1 MSVTQSH
8 VRKFYGP
15 LPPAQYRFPSH
26 ERDQIAN
33 ALREYYFELTSGAA
47 QLLAQHLAHVAH
59 LNPRM
64 CAHDAV
70 EGIGEDMQLSLP
82 AYDEEDVVALGGA
95 LPKWLRRLASKG
107 VKAAKKGAKSLAKDA
122 IEKGRKAAMESSNPK
137 FRKAAKLFDAAKL
150 RAEKSKGRK
159 EAEKAKRDL
168 ERAARL
174 EDDAAYD
181 EGAEFGDD
189 EEDMELGDLLDGAGA
204 RKRRPARGKAA
215 VSRNARKP
223 GRARRG
229 ASLLEAMRA

>member
-8 VRKFYGP
+8 VREFYGP

-59 LNPRM
+59 LNPHM
-64 CAHDAV
+64 CAQDAV

-122 IEKGRKAAMESSNPK
+122 VEKGRKAAMESSNPK
-137 FRKAAKLFDAAKL
+137 FRKAAELFDVAKQ
-150 RAEKSKGRK
+150 RAEKAAAKSKGRK

-168 ERAARL
+168 ELR
-174 EDDAAYD
+174 
-181 EGAEFGDD
+181 
-189 EEDMELGDLLDGAGA
+189 
-204 RKRRPARGKAA
+204 
-215 VSRNARKP
+215 
-223 GRARRG
+223 
-229 ASLLEAMRA
+229 